1 MHARRRRS
9 LATRQT
15 WPIPPLPGSPPAT
28 LYLPSSRTDAPRALA
43 LAEAEIT
50 TRRDIYGYDALAWA
64 VLANGRSAEART
76 AMTEALALGTR
87 DAKLFFHAG
96 MIEAALGNADAA
108 RAFLEDALATD
119 PSFDPRGAAMARATL
134 PALQ

>member
-1 MHARRRRS
+1 MYDRS
-9 LATRQT
+9 L
-15 WPIPPLPGSPPAT
+15 S
-28 LYLPSSRTDAPRALA
+28 LYLASQGIDTPRALA

-64 VLANGRSAEART
+64 LLANGRAAEART

-96 MIEAALGNADAA
+96 MIEAALGNANEA
-108 RAFLEDALATD
+108 REFLEDALATD

-134 PALQ
+134 ATLPALP